1 MAAEVSSSDRRAAD
15 PGSGSPG
22 GEAVARPVRRPRLWL
37 KGLVTSLLLMTGLA
51 ASGWAAARYTGV
63 LAPARR
69 GDLETAVV
77 RRGELAL
84 ILNEEGNLESASNID
99 IKCEMVGG
107 SVILW
112 IVDDGTQV
120 HRGEKLVE
128 LDASDLEER
137 LNQQRIAYEK
147 ARAAMVESEKDFAA
161 AQTAVQEYLDGTF
174 VQERLAAENQI
185 TIANE
190 NLRSSQN
197 ALDHSERMFRKGY
210 ISALDLASQRFSVER
225 AKLELDSAQTAKDV
239 LVRFTKEKMLQELTS
254 RRDAAEAQVAAQ
266 EASFALEESR
276 LKRLEEQLPKA
287 VITAPAE
294 GMVVYANE
302 RDRRGMQ
309 QQPQIEIGASV
320 RERQT
325 ILRLPDLRRMQARIV
340 VHESRVEPLGR
351 ALAQAQ
357 LAGRE
362 LPVRIEVQ
370 GQFLRGRLVSIANQP
385 IPPDWRT
392 GFVKQYPCIVSI
404 EDAPQGLRP
413 GMTARCELLVDRK
426 PNVLMMPVLAVLEQ
440 EGKVVCWT
448 VTARGIER
456 RQLLLGLSNGQMVE
470 VVDGVTEGETVV
482 LNPRATIPQAR
493 RPTAPATGTPPSQE
507 SAPPV
512 AS

>member
-1 MAAEVSSSDRRAAD
+1 MAPERSQVDQQAAASIENPSSGGVASRRTRQRQIWFRRVLI
-15 PGSGSPG
+15 SFLL
-22 GEAVARPVRRPRLWL
+22 VAC
-37 KGLVTSLLLMTGLA
+37 LA
-51 ASGWAAARYTGV
+51 ASGWAAVWYVGALSPG
-63 LAPARR
+63 RR
-69 GDLETAVV
+69 SDVETAEV

-84 ILNEEGNLESASNID
+84 ILNEEGNLESAVNID

-120 HRGEKLVE
+120 EKGEKLVE
-128 LDASDLEER
+128 LDSSDLEEK

-147 ARAAMVESEKDFAA
+147 ARAAMVEAEKDFAA
-161 AQTAVQEYLDGTF
+161 AQTAVQEYLDGTY
-174 VQERLAAENQI
+174 VQELLEAENQI

-197 ALDHSERMFRKGY
+197 ALEHSERMFRKGY

-225 AKLELDSAQTAKDV
+225 AQLELDSAETAKDV

-266 EASFALEESR
+266 EASFTLEESR

-287 VITAPAE
+287 VITAPAD

-302 RDRRGMQ
+302 GDRRGMQ
-309 QQPQIEIGASV
+309 QQPQIEMGASV

-325 ILRLPDLRRMQARIV
+325 ILRLPDLSQMQVRIV

-351 ALAQAQ
+351 ALADAEQ
-357 LAGRE
+357 AGRE

-370 GQFLRGRLVSIANQP
+370 GQQLRGRLLSIANQP
-385 IPPDWRT
+385 MPPDWRT
-392 GFVKQYPCIVSI
+392 GFVKQYQCIASI
-404 EDAPQGLRP
+404 DGAPEGLRP

-426 PNVLMMPVLAVLEQ
+426 PSVLMIPVLAVIEQ
-440 EGKVVCWT
+440 GGEFACWVVT
-448 VTARGIER
+448 ERGPER

-470 VVDGVTEGETVV
+470 VIDGVTEGETVI
-482 LNPRATIPQAR
+482 LNPRATVPQAR
-493 RPTAPATGTPPSQE
+493 RSGPPSAAAQT
-507 SAPPV
+507 SQGDTPA
-512 AS
+512 AQS